1 MVVFG
6 SRSKVR
12 GIKVSGIC
20 VHVDV
25 LFSVTKATKETV
37 FALSGSSAEA
47 TAKNG
52 QRGTKKIH

>member
-6 SRSKVR
+6 SRRKVR

-25 LFSVTKATKETV
+25 LFSHTKATKETV
-37 FALSGSSAEA
+37 LALSGKQPRRPGKGALR
-47 TAKNG
+47 KF
-52 QRGTKKIH
+52 I